1 MHSFKRKKMGFAM
14 VVCAGMIPA
23 ILTPFFSF
31 AQTVTTA
38 QQQTEEQKLSLGQ
51 LMVQLFQNPAD
62 LELNFKVMQAQ
73 IAEGNLEG
81 AEATLERVLF
91 IDPESTIARV
101 LLADIQIQLGKFISA
116 KRILDDLIQDEDTP
130 EQTRQRALGL
140 AEQIEEGLDTTVISG
155 GYSVYAGQ
163 TENAFGRSKDDEI
176 LLLNLPLENT
186 TKDKSDQFYGYRT
199 YLSVSEELDYQTP
212 TQLSAGISF
221 SGRDTH
227 DPARSDVES
236 LSVNFSLLR
245 ADEYRLN
252 IGGFGSYTD
261 VGKQDFNKSM
271 GLFAGITK
279 PFANIVS
286 VNATLSAARNV
297 YFPFAGVANNEGK
310 SNRSYTARTNITG
323 STGFGFLRFGLS
335 GGINNAENEVNDF
348 QFEKLELTGY
358 AANDIV
364 SVNATLSRQWTRYD
378 VADTFIS
385 SERQKTSINELAL
398 NFRYLDVVD
407 IYGISHVPY
416 INLSMSDTE
425 SNIPNYRRDG
435 AEFSVGVE
443 ASF

>member
-1 MHSFKRKKMGFAM
+1 M
-14 VVCAGMIPA
+14 
-23 ILTPFFSF
+23 
-31 AQTVTTA
+31 
-38 QQQTEEQKLSLGQ
+38 
-51 LMVQLFQNPAD
+51 
-62 LELNFKVMQAQ
+62 
-73 IAEGNLEG
+73 
-81 AEATLERVLF
+81 
-91 IDPESTIARV
+91 
-101 LLADIQIQLGKFISA
+101 
-116 KRILDDLIQDEDTP
+116 
-130 EQTRQRALGL
+130 
-140 AEQIEEGLDTTVISG
+140 
-155 GYSVYAGQ
+155 
-163 TENAFGRSKDDEI
+163 
-176 LLLNLPLENT
+176 
-186 TKDKSDQFYGYRT
+186 
-199 YLSVSEELDYQTP
+199 
-212 TQLSAGISF
+212 
-221 SGRDTH
+221 
-227 DPARSDVES
+227 
-236 LSVNFSLLR
+236 
-245 ADEYRLN
+245 
-252 IGGFGSYTD
+252 
-261 VGKQDFNKSM
+261 
-271 GLFAGITK
+271 
-279 PFANIVS
+279 FANIVS